1 MLNLSELNED
11 QPCNPYLFQVSD
23 MSSPHVC
30 GCDGKSGSSS
40 HRQTLDEVDFERGI
54 WAAARDG
61 DTERVAHL
69 LTR

>member
-1 MLNLSELNED
+1 MG
-11 QPCNPYLFQVSD
+11 
-23 MSSPHVC
+23 SPHVC
-30 GCDGKSGSSS
+30 GCDGKSGSS

>member
-1 MLNLSELNED
+1 MRINSVHLN
-11 QPCNPYLFQVSD
+11 LFQVSD

-30 GCDGKSGSSS
+30 GCDGKSGSS

>member
-23 MSSPHVC
+23 MGSPHVC
-30 GCDGKSGSSS
+30 GCDGKSGSS

>member
-1 MLNLSELNED
+1 MLNLLELNED
-11 QPCNPYLFQVSD
+11 QPCNPYLYQVSD
-23 MSSPHVC
+23 MGSPHVC
-30 GCDGKSGSSS
+30 GCDGKSGSS

>member
-1 MLNLSELNED
+1 MLNLLELNED

-23 MSSPHVC
+23 MGSPHVC
-30 GCDGKSGSSS
+30 GCDGKSGSS

>member
-1 MLNLSELNED
+1 MG
-11 QPCNPYLFQVSD
+11 
-23 MSSPHVC
+23 SPHVC